1 MSLSALPCLAHFPTH
16 ADLPTHLILP
26 STLTSSRPCAATL
39 RFAVG
44 DPVLVSNGRGK
55 REQGVV
61 VKHKWTKEGFFPPG
75 FCAAYQVKVG
85 EQLRFVR
92 MDLDIQVSSMAMML
106 TSLDVDPGA

>member
-1 MSLSALPCLAHFPTH
+1 M
-16 ADLPTHLILP
+16 
-26 STLTSSRPCAATL
+26 
-39 RFAVG
+39 
-44 DPVLVSNGRGK
+44 
-55 REQGVV
+55 
-61 VKHKWTKEGFFPPG
+61 KHKWTKEGFFPPG